1 MSGLFDG
8 LGRLDL
14 DAHARRWSAAGTDDA
29 HGGVSQWMAAAQQ
42 FAARIQAD
50 PAGVSDEQWRAIAEA
65 WTALLAAAERA
76 TGTQRNEWLLRDLWL
91 RSWLLEK
98 VGPRADVPLFD
109 PGPVLER
116 ALDAMPMSPEEAAE
130 LAPRWREL
138 ARAQMRALRMIRQL
152 LAPAHALARLLADHP
167 RWSEFE
173 AYQGLA
179 GELP

>member
-29 HGGVSQWMAAAQQ
+29 HGGVSQWVAAAQQ

-50 PAGVSDEQWRAIAEA
+50 PAGVSDEQWRSIAEA

-91 RSWLLEK
+91 RSWLVQE

-138 ARAQMRALRMIRQL
+138 AHAQMRALRMIRLL
-152 LAPAHALARLLADHP
+152 LAPVHALARLLADHP
-167 RWSEFE
+167 RWREFE
-173 AYQGLA
+173 AYQRLA